1 MICSASS
8 PGYWD
13 GILECLSELL
23 CDPGLHQKTKY
34 FSHTLTSNETAFVSL
49 SERRLACYIVLGLTA
64 LALADN
70 DTTVLLLESRLL
82 QPGGYTC
89 CADLHATRGHDELGW
104 LDKF

>member
-1 MICSASS
+1 MFSS
-8 PGYWD
+8 PDSQRNEKG
-13 GILECLSELL
+13 GSRFLSEF
-23 CDPGLHQKTKY
+23 HQKTKY
-34 FSHTLTSNETAFVSL
+34 LPHTLTSYETAFVSL

-82 QPGGYTC
+82 QPGKYTC
-89 CADLHATRGHDELGW
+89 CADLHATRGRNELGW